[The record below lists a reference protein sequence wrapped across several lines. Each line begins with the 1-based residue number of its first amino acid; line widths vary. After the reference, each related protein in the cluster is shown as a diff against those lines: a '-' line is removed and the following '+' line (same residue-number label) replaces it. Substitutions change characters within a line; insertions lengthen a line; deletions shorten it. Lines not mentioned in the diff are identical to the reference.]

1 MAVSKFFVFK
11 GFLRM
16 LFTCDV
22 SREGAV
28 CLRSTF
34 LLQQFITI
42 SADDKD
48 DSANGPRFI
57 FSLPP
62 EIIHNPNFTLRDNRG
77 LCEDSL
83 YTRVQRNDKGKLMA
97 NIMSCNSIFINFDR
111 VFSRDLGEEG
121 RKNIAEM
128 QGVSWNN
135 VRLVNSLSFS

>member
-1 MAVSKFFVFK
+1 MLPVS
-11 GFLRM
+11 
-16 LFTCDV
+16 DV

-28 CLRSTF
+28 CSLSAF

-77 LCEDSL
+77 LCENSPS
-83 YTRVQRNDKGKLMA
+83 TRIQRNDKVKLMA
-97 NIMSCNSIFINFDR
+97 NVMSCSSIVINFGS
-111 VFSRDLGEEG
+111 VFLKDLGEEG
-121 RKNIAEM
+121 KNV
-128 QGVSWNN
+128 QLRCSDVLGKVGC
-135 VRLVNSLSFS
+135 LSTHLNFLECIF

>member
-1 MAVSKFFVFK
+1 MEVSAISEFFVFK
-11 GFLRM
+11 KFPRM
-16 LFTCDV
+16 LTISNV
-22 SREGAV
+22 SRRGPV
-28 CLRSTF
+28 CLQSTF

-83 YTRVQRNDKGKLMA
+83 YTRVQINDKVKLIA
-97 NIMSCNSIFINFDR
+97 SIMPCNSIFIIFER
-111 VFSRDLGEEG
+111 VSLFQRFRGG
-121 RKNIAEM
+121 RQKKI
-128 QGVSWNN
+128 
-135 VRLVNSLSFS
+135 

>member
-1 MAVSKFFVFK
+1 MGVSAISKLFVFK
-11 GFLRM
+11 KFLRM
-16 LFTCDV
+16 LSICDV
-22 SREGAV
+22 PREGAV
-28 CLRSTF
+28 CLQSTF

-83 YTRVQRNDKGKLMA
+83 YTRVQRNDKVKLIA
-97 NIMSCNSIFINFDR
+97 NVMSCNSFFISFDSL
-111 VFSRDLGEEG
+111 FSIDLVEEG
-121 RKNIAEM
+121 RKNTAEI
-128 QGVSWNN
+128 QGCS
-135 VRLVNSLSFS
+135 